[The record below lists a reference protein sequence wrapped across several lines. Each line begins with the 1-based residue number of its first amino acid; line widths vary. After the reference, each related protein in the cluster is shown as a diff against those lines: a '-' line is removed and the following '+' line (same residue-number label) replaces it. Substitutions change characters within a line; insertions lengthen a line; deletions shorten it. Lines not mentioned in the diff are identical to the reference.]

1 MGAVSKVADL
11 ELGFAVTLMQRLC
24 DCVED
29 IVAVSRPGRP

>member
-1 MGAVSKVADL
+1 MGAASKVADL

-29 IVAVSRPGRP
+29 SVTVSHAGRP